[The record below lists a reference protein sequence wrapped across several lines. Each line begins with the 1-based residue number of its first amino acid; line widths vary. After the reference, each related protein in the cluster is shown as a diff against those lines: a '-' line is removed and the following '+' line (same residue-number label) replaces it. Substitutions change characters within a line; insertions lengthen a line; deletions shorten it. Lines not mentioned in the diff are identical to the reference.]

1 MGLIIN
7 KGRGE
12 DSVCNGPECW
22 VSKEGRDEKKT
33 RLDLWKRGRMKGE
46 KKKVNELEMRCSHPK
61 QKEK

>member
-33 RLDLWKRGRMKGE
+33 RRPVEKRE
-46 KKKVNELEMRCSHPK
+46 NEG
-61 QKEK
+61 